1 MRGFMGVDVIV
12 MMKIVVLVMQI
23 VILLDDS
30 GWFRR

>member
-12 MMKIVVLVMQI
+12 MVKIAVLVMQI

-30 GWFRR
+30 GLFRR

>member
-1 MRGFMGVDVIV
+1 MRRFMGVDVIV
-12 MMKIVVLVMQI
+12 MVKIAVLVMQI

>member
-1 MRGFMGVDVIV
+1 MRRFMGMDVIV
-12 MMKIVVLVMQI
+12 MVKIAVLVMQI

>member
-12 MMKIVVLVMQI
+12 MVKIAVLVMQI

>member
-1 MRGFMGVDVIV
+1 MRGFISVDVIV
-12 MMKIVVLVMQI
+12 MMKIAVLVMQI

>member
-1 MRGFMGVDVIV
+1 MGVDVIV
-12 MMKIVVLVMQI
+12 MMKIAVLVMQI

>member
-1 MRGFMGVDVIV
+1 MGVDVIV
-12 MMKIVVLVMQI
+12 MVKIAVLVMQI

>member
-12 MMKIVVLVMQI
+12 MMKIAVLVMQI